1 MRNKK
6 AGLARRVRTRLA
18 RFPFCDGK
26 VTILAG
32 PSFLRI
38 NTLARILDPSAPHGV
53 EIAPSRVNLVTWLR
67 RDNQSMRT
75 CCFTQS
81 RQVRVLLGRATEVVK
96 FFSHIDARS
105 SWLCWGRGGGKDP
118 SARNR
123 YSPYKRGLNLY
134 ATKKVIALKIFYFNC
149 IQPLLAWLLCA
160 PKIGDKVKIY
170 RQCQKS
176 SIQKQ
181 QYVATRKAFLGLIPK
196 WSWYLSHKQLLFI
209 RFWGDF

>member
-6 AGLARRVRTRLA
+6 VGLARRVRTRLA
-18 RFPFCDGK
+18 RFPFCDGR

-81 RQVRVLLGRATEVVK
+81 RQVQVLLARATEVVNF
-96 FFSHIDARS
+96 FFSYRRS
-105 SWLCWGRGGGKDP
+105 LKLTRLGGGP
-118 SARNR
+118 FC
-123 YSPYKRGLNLY
+123 PEQ
-134 ATKKVIALKIFYFNC
+134 VF
-149 IQPLLAWLLCA
+149 
-160 PKIGDKVKIY
+160 
-170 RQCQKS
+170 
-176 SIQKQ
+176 SI
-181 QYVATRKAFLGLIPK
+181 
-196 WSWYLSHKQLLFI
+196 
-209 RFWGDF
+209 

>member
-1 MRNKK
+1 MTCPKHSQSTTVVTRLKLRLYGGKSKCHPPTRATLGEPTFPIFPHKRWGTVYMRNKK

-18 RFPFCDGK
+18 RFLFCDGK

-38 NTLARILDPSAPHGV
+38 NTLARILDPSAPHAV

-81 RQVRVLLGRATEVVK
+81 RQVRVLLARATEVVQ

-105 SWLCWGRGGGKDP
+105 S
-118 SARNR
+118 
-123 YSPYKRGLNLY
+123 
-134 ATKKVIALKIFYFNC
+134 
-149 IQPLLAWLLCA
+149 
-160 PKIGDKVKIY
+160 
-170 RQCQKS
+170 
-176 SIQKQ
+176 
-181 QYVATRKAFLGLIPK
+181 
-196 WSWYLSHKQLLFI
+196 
-209 RFWGDF
+209 

>member
-6 AGLARRVRTRLA
+6 VGLARRVRTRLA
-18 RFPFCDGK
+18 RFPFCDGR

-81 RQVRVLLGRATEVVK
+81 RQVQVLLARATEVVN
-96 FFSHIDARS
+96 FFFHIDARS
-105 SWLCWGRGGGKDP
+105 SWLGWEGDP

-134 ATKKVIALKIFYFNC
+134 ATYPKKYFIEN
-149 IQPLLAWLLCA
+149 
-160 PKIGDKVKIY
+160 
-170 RQCQKS
+170 
-176 SIQKQ
+176 
-181 QYVATRKAFLGLIPK
+181 
-196 WSWYLSHKQLLFI
+196 LLFQRHSTVI
-209 RFWGDF
+209 SPTLVCAKYWRQGKNI

>member
-105 SWLCWGRGGGKDP
+105 SWLGWGRGGGGKTLLP
-118 SARNR
+118 GTGILHIKGALTCMQPKKLLHWKSFISTAFNR
-123 YSPYKRGLNLY
+123 Y
-134 ATKKVIALKIFYFNC
+134 
-149 IQPLLAWLLCA
+149 
-160 PKIGDKVKIY
+160 
-170 RQCQKS
+170 
-176 SIQKQ
+176 
-181 QYVATRKAFLGLIPK
+181 
-196 WSWYLSHKQLLFI
+196 
-209 RFWGDF
+209 

>member
-81 RQVRVLLGRATEVVK
+81 RQVRVLLARATEVVQ

-105 SWLCWGRGGGKDP
+105 S
-118 SARNR
+118 
-123 YSPYKRGLNLY
+123 
-134 ATKKVIALKIFYFNC
+134 
-149 IQPLLAWLLCA
+149 
-160 PKIGDKVKIY
+160 
-170 RQCQKS
+170 
-176 SIQKQ
+176 
-181 QYVATRKAFLGLIPK
+181 
-196 WSWYLSHKQLLFI
+196 
-209 RFWGDF
+209 